1 MNTLLI
7 FLLKLP
13 FKVFF
18 FLIEVSCKTSFED
31 SDQYE
36 RKWAFEPRG
45 ENGDMIAAVKKHKNR
60 M

>member
-18 FLIEVSCKTSFED
+18 FFIEVNCRTSYED

-45 ENGDMIAAVKKHKNR
+45 ENGEMIAVVKKHKNR